1 MGTTNRDSSL
11 LTQKRRDKVLYAAY
25 VANKAAVIAGT
36 TIRPEQTAPQLG
48 QVVTNRREGACPYE
62 RETRRAAGDATYV
75 NYDYVDPNVVTNQPG
90 NIF

>member
-25 VANKAAVIAGT
+25 VATKDAIASGT
-36 TIRPEQTAPQLG
+36 SVRPEQTSPQLG
-48 QVVTNRREGACPYE
+48 QVVTNRREGACPCA
-62 RETRRAAGDATYV
+62 RETLRAAGDPSYI

-90 NIF
+90 NTF